1 MKKTNIFSIALVLF
15 VLSGL
20 LAFSR
25 AEAHASG
32 PELPRVFLDTT
43 YVPPTG
49 ATINVPAGDNLQ
61 AALDTA
67 QPGDQIVL
75 QAGATY
81 TTPSDGFVLPNKS
94 GANWIVIRAAD

>member
-1 MKKTNIFSIALVLF
+1 MKKKNRISIALMLF

-20 LAFSR
+20 LVLSR
-25 AEAHASG
+25 VEAQSSG

-49 ATINVPAGDNLQ
+49 ATINVPAGGDLQ
-61 AALDTA
+61 AALNAA

-75 QAGATY
+75 QAGAAY
-81 TTPSDGFVLPNKS
+81 TTPPDGFVLRS
-94 GANWIVIRAAD
+94 GGQTSQLQ